1 MSCSLNQAYFT
12 QNNGNNQ
19 IYLGVYWSRTISVTV
34 DSQSRVYDD
43 ITLDGCVSVKD
54 SEGQPLEIMLTEQV
68 DDSTTGIYKIPAV
81 LPETEITQWKL
92 SFDVATT
99 TNITPGLYNFTIFG
113 TPLDGKK
120 YVELIGI
127 IEFIDTEDC

>member
-127 IEFIDTEDC
+127 IEFIDSEDC